1 MSTLPSGTSSWLGS
15 GARADE
21 SAVHRIPI
29 LSPYLLEHA
38 KVTTPLEDSGQPQ
51 NFKCWYVQTYMVKNK
66 QTKTIKTLIKSSVSG
81 LPGVGLRAWDLKY
94 FLNQMEHL
102 LNKTHG

>member
-1 MSTLPSGTSSWLGS
+1 
-15 GARADE
+15 
-21 SAVHRIPI
+21 
-29 LSPYLLEHA
+29 
-38 KVTTPLEDSGQPQ
+38 
-51 NFKCWYVQTYMVKNK
+51 MVKNK

-81 LPGVGLRAWDLKY
+81 LPGVDLRALDLKY